1 MRCGALCLRRSICVL
16 TGGLAVPVKSACG
29 LHVTLRF
36 PDHGPSAGA
45 RFPAR
50 CAAHRAC
57 IGSILA
63 TTGGKGWLRI
73 SRLILFGMSCFTSCA
88 HDPIR
93 GRMFFC
99 SGPRAMQS
107 RAWHMHIPA
116 RRAALPRPR
125 LRTPLRLLPR
135 PPHSAASPSSS
146 LHSTSLPTA
155 GMCGIIH
162 ISAAPRGKS
171 NTREVTSVCP

>member
-1 MRCGALCLRRSICVL
+1 MRRGALCLRRSICVL
-16 TGGLAVPVKSACG
+16 TGGLAVPVTSACG
-29 LHVTLRF
+29 LHVPLHF

-50 CAAHRAC
+50 CAAHCAC
-57 IGSILA
+57 IGSISA
-63 TTGGKGWLRI
+63 MTGGPGWLRI
-73 SRLILFGMSCFTSCA
+73 SRLILFGMSCFTYCA

-99 SGPRAMQS
+99 PGLRAMQS

-125 LRTPLRLLPR
+125 LRIPLRRTWTSDMRPRHRSVGCLGLLPR
-135 PPHSAASPSSS
+135 PHHPPPLIPLRCLRPA
-146 LHSTSLPTA
+146 
-155 GMCGIIH
+155 C
-162 ISAAPRGKS
+162 
-171 NTREVTSVCP
+171 VV